1 MKNEGDTRSEPNP
14 EIAALSQ
21 KRKPMSFAEGSSS
34 SSVSFDINGEPK
46 EFQMPQQRLHQEML
60 QLMRDKERVKDE
72 YLQIKG
78 AASMRAGLPPLD
90 RPDNLG
96 PYIQYLMSKS
106 VNEIFNER
114 RHERKDLRPKV
125 HKHDHNCLRVVDY
138 DTSRGAKAP
147 QEPHANQLNEL
158 QNRII
163 SNNFPPK
170 GKACDTE
177 PLPLEPPS
185 ALFSS

>member
-1 MKNEGDTRSEPNP
+1 
-14 EIAALSQ
+14 
-21 KRKPMSFAEGSSS
+21 MSFAEGSSS
-34 SSVSFDINGEPK
+34 SSVSFDINGEPE
-46 EFQMPQQRLHQEML
+46 EFQIPQQRLHQEML
-60 QLMRDKERVKDE
+60 QLMRDRERERVKDE

-96 PYIQYLMSKS
+96 PYIEYLMSNS
-106 VNEIFNER
+106 VNEVLNER

-125 HKHDHNCLRVVDY
+125 HKHDKNCLRVVDY
-138 DTSRGAKAP
+138 DTSLEAKAP
-147 QEPHANQLNEL
+147 KEPHPNQLNDL

-163 SNNFPPK
+163 ANNFPPK

-177 PLPLEPPS
+177 PLELEPPS